1 MAEDDLETPPDTA
14 TTDAEPTDVAPA
26 SPRWPSIVSGVV
38 VGAVLGG
45 LAFATVGWLRS
56 DPIDPVVEAYLNEE
70 DLREPVGPHQLAIL
84 LVRDVQ
90 QPSSF
95 PDLAAPGGDH
105 YVTLTLGLESGEG
118 RDEWVDLA
126 DYSVEVLAVDADGET
141 EALVPTSDTLTEFS
155 GSVRG
160 QDPYWIEGVYAPPTR
175 TAESYEVRVHTG
187 DETVVLVA
195 PADERDAS

>member
-1 MAEDDLETPPDTA
+1 MAEDDLETPADTA
-14 TTDAEPTDVAPA
+14 TTDTEPAG
-26 SPRWPSIVSGVV
+26 PRWPSIVSGAV
-38 VGAVLGG
+38 VGAALGA
-45 LAFATVGWLRS
+45 LAFATIGWLRS
-56 DPIDPVVEAYLNEE
+56 DPIDPVVDAYLNEE

-95 PDLAAPGGDH
+95 PGLAAPGGDH
-105 YVTLTLGLESGEG
+105 YVTLTLGLESGEE

-126 DYSVEVLAVDADGET
+126 DYADGET
-141 EALVPTSDTLTEFS
+141 EALVPTPDTLTELS

-160 QDPYWIEGVYAPPTR
+160 LDPYWIEGVYEPPTR
-175 TAESYEVRVHTG
+175 TAESYEVRIHTG
-187 DETVVLVA
+187 DETVILVA